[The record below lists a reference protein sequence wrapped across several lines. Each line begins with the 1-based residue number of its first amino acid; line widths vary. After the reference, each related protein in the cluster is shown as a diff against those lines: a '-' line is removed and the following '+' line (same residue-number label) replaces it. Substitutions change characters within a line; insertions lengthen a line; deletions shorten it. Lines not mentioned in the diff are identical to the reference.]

1 MKFHEQVSG
10 LVQCKADG
18 ICARDKLMTVYLNKQ
33 IMGEDTDD
41 TIFAT
46 ILSAKESDDKL
57 VIEMLEKL
65 NDHG

>member
-33 IMGEDTDD
+33 IMGEDTQD
-41 TIFAT
+41 TTFYTLLA
-46 ILSAKESDDKL
+46 AKESDDK
-57 VIEMLEKL
+57 VVVKMLENL
-65 NDHG
+65 NE